1 MDLNTASKQ
10 DIAALPGVG
19 ADYAQTI
26 IDARPFNSKE
36 DLLRKKIILVEDLYR
51 RGSFYEFSGGFNW
64 NAIAALATGCAVAF
78 IGLVYPP
85 LRVLYDY
92 AWFLGFAVSFTVYC
106 ALMSARQKRA
116 VSVQPPA
123 LSED

>member
-1 MDLNTASKQ
+1 MGYSGFLGP
-10 DIAALPGVG
+10 IAGVLIC
-19 ADYAQTI
+19 DY
-26 IDARPFNSKE
+26 FV
-36 DLLRKKIILVEDLYR
+36 LRKKIILEEDLYR

-92 AWFLGFAVSFTVYC
+92 AWFLGFAVSFTVYY
-106 ALMSARQKRA
+106 ALMSARQRRA
-116 VSVQPPA
+116 VRVQPPA
-123 LSED
+123 LSGD